1 MQALMYTTYG
11 SPDVLRLQERAEPT
25 PADSQVLIRVHAAS
39 VNAGDRHLLRGKPFM
54 VRLMAGLLRP
64 KHPILGSDVAGQVV
78 AVGRSVTR
86 FQPGDAV
93 FGDLSDSGFGGFAE
107 YVAASVEALVAIPQ
121 GISFAQA
128 AATPS
133 AALTALQGLR
143 DVGGLQAGQKVL
155 INGAAGGVGSFA
167 VQIAHALGAEVTGVC
182 STSTLDLVRSLGADH
197 VIDYRKDDVT
207 RNGVQYDLILDAA
220 AYRSFA
226 EYRGILTPRGVYVL
240 VGGSGSRLLQVMT
253 MGRLQSRRGGRQFR
267 TFLKQ
272 PTPTNLAFLHEL
284 LATNR
289 IRPQIDRCYPLSEA
303 SDALRYFESGHGGG
317 KVVITMGEADRR

>member
-25 PADSQVLIRVHAAS
+25 PADDQVLIRVHAAS
-39 VNAGDRHLLRGKPFM
+39 VNAGDRHLLRGEPLM
-54 VRLMAGLLRP
+54 VRLMAGLRRP
-64 KHPILGSDVAGQVV
+64 KHPILGSDVAGRVV
-78 AVGRSVTR
+78 AAGRNVTQ

-107 YVAASVEALVAIPQ
+107 YVAAPAAALVAIPQ
-121 GISFAQA
+121 GVAFAQA

-143 DVGGLQAGQKVL
+143 DVGGLQAGWKVL

-167 VQIAHALGAEVTGVC
+167 VQIAKALGAEVTGVC
-182 STSTLDLVRSLGADH
+182 STGKVELVRSLGADH
-197 VIDYRKDDVT
+197 VIDYRKEDVT
-207 RNGVQYDLILDAA
+207 RNGAHYDLILDAA
-220 AYRSFA
+220 AYRSFT
-226 EYRGILTPRGVYVL
+226 EYRRILTASGVYVL

-253 MGRLQSRRGGRQFR
+253 LGRLQSRRGGRQFR

-272 PTPTNLAFLHEL
+272 PTPANLAFLHEL
-284 LATNR
+284 LATGR

-303 SDALRYFESGHGGG
+303 REAISYFEAGHGGG
-317 KVVITMGEADRR
+317 KVVITMDEDASR